1 MNTSFVELFG
11 YETPSFESFI
21 DLVFED
27 NKTFSRCYLRKE
39 NVNTLELNNL
49 IHLLTI
55 NFGFIIDKE
64 LKDRLELIDY
74 KTGKMRFYIW
84 KNGLI
89 EYYSKQL
96 L

>member
-1 MNTSFVELFG
+1 MNTQFVELFG

-39 NVNTLELNNL
+39 NVKTEEINRLINL
-49 IHLLTI
+49 LAICH
-55 NFGFIIDKE
+55 GFVIDKE
-64 LKDRLELIDY
+64 LKDRIELIDS

-89 EYYSKQL
+89 EYYSKEL
-96 L
+96 I

>member
-1 MNTSFVELFG
+1 MSSQFLELYG
-11 YETPSFESFI
+11 YESNDLESFM

-27 NKTFSRCYLRKE
+27 NKTFSRCYLRKQNIE
-39 NVNTLELNNL
+39 RSELNYIIN
-49 IHLLTI
+49 LLTI

-64 LKDRLELIDY
+64 FKDRLEMVDS
-74 KTGKMRFYIW
+74 KTHKMRFYIW